1 MCLAVPGKVVKRDD
15 DLKATV
21 DMMGIERPVSLRLV
35 PTAQV
40 GDYILVHAGF
50 GIQMVDEQEAQET
63 LELVNAMS
71 ELAEAGQLATNPA
84 VAYYWR
90 PSSRLAPVSI
100 SRHSAIPSWLASS
113 SSAFMSLSATAP
125 TTLWKSAA
133 RIP

>member
-50 GIQMVDEQEAQET
+50 GIQIVDEQET

-71 ELAEAGQLATNPA
+71 ELVEEDQLTTNPA
-84 VAYYWR
+84 EAY
-90 PSSRLAPVSI
+90 
-100 SRHSAIPSWLASS
+100 
-113 SSAFMSLSATAP
+113 
-125 TTLWKSAA
+125 
-133 RIP
+133 

>member
-50 GIQMVDEQEAQET
+50 GTQIVDEQEA
-63 LELVNAMS
+63 LELVNAMT
-71 ELAEAGQLATNPA
+71 ELAEEDQLASNPA
-84 VAYYWR
+84 EAY
-90 PSSRLAPVSI
+90 
-100 SRHSAIPSWLASS
+100 
-113 SSAFMSLSATAP
+113 
-125 TTLWKSAA
+125 
-133 RIP
+133 